1 MMCQAPRPRASP
13 RVTRVYDGAYLKVVD
28 DYYKIEDAYR
38 YARSGELGNYTY
50 TQADDGE
57 YLKDIFKQIQRKQLN
72 ESGNWYIF
80 GRGDPWIGPG
90 ETWQEAED
98 RIVREYCEATGHW
111 DLFIWKEVKE

>member
-1 MMCQAPRPRASP
+1 MKRAEGID
-13 RVTRVYDGAYLKVVD
+13 RVYLTNHAEEIINNTDVLFPEWLWMRAQLP
-28 DYYKIEDAYR
+28 
-38 YARSGELGNYTY
+38 
-50 TQADDGE
+50 DDGE
-57 YLKDIFKQIQRKQLN
+57 YLKDIFEQIRRKQLN

-80 GRGDPWIGPG
+80 GRGDPWIGPD

>member
-1 MMCQAPRPRASP
+1 MKRA
-13 RVTRVYDGAYLKVVD
+13 DLININYLINHAEEIINNTDVLFPEWLIASIEYSD
-28 DYYKIEDAYR
+28 DENLRFIWKCMYQKH
-38 YARSGELGNYTY
+38 
-50 TQADDGE
+50 QV
-57 YLKDIFKQIQRKQLN
+57 